1 MPGPDPISP
10 LGRAKADED
19 HDLPTTS
26 RMQSLLMEQEARIKL
41 HFDQAIEKLLV
52 SQVGILDP
60 VVRTPSQR
68 SQSQTPRRRNQ
79 NVQNNQY
86 KAGAVPTYVRKMV
99 EGTVKSSAGLGNSN
113 LRSGSLANSWSSEQ
127 QHLLRQ
133 RIWLAYDMF
142 TMFVIFL
149 YACIMGVNLQITT
162 LH

>member
-86 KAGAVPTYVRKMV
+86 KAGAVPNLCAQNGRRYRQEQCWPWKFQLAVWQLSQQLV
-99 EGTVKSSAGLGNSN
+99 IGTAAFAPTKD
-113 LRSGSLANSWSSEQ
+113 LA
-127 QHLLRQ
+127 
-133 RIWLAYDMF
+133 RI
-142 TMFVIFL
+142 
-149 YACIMGVNLQITT
+149 
-162 LH
+162 

>member
-52 SQVGILDP
+52 SQVGIPDP
-60 VVRTPSQR
+60 VVRTP

-99 EGTVKSSAGLGNSN
+99 EGTVKGSGGLGNSN

-133 RIWLAYDMF
+133 RMPKRSI
-142 TMFVIFL
+142 
-149 YACIMGVNLQITT
+149 
-162 LH
+162 